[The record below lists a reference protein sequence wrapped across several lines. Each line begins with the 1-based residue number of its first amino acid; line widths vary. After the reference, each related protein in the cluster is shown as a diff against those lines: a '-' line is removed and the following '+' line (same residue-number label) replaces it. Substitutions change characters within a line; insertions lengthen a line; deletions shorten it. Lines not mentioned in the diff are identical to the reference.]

1 MSDISISKVDS
12 HLDKCNRV
20 KRTTRLSLLRSI
32 VFFSIIPIVLLS
44 IVYYSITINQVIK
57 KNTDDMQIVV
67 SNISETISDLFED
80 RTSLLLGLGH
90 EAEKAENP
98 QDLKAYLH
106 MLAAAHPDIESM
118 SITDADGVQ
127 LVRSDDNPLL
137 DISDRGFFKDLMAG
151 SDLAISNT
159 LISRTSENPILVIAA
174 GVKDE
179 QGKTKGV
186 ANLLISLDKL
196 YNRLEEY
203 DFGQETSLYIVDGTG
218 KIALHPKKE
227 MIEMSEPATD
237 WEPVAKVLE
246 DKEAGALV
254 YRNPVDKKKYLSS
267 YSFID
272 QVQWS
277 IIIEQSYGS
286 LMRQTLILLSDS
298 LVITAVFII
307 GLTVTGGIIYRRLR
321 KEIILTRREGQKIAR
336 ALAEEHEKSFFYANI
351 AHELRTPINAVLC
364 SIQLL
369 ELERNR
375 DFGCFKAHEK
385 TLAIMKQNCM
395 RLLRLV
401 NNYIDITKI
410 DTGFQKLQLKN
421 VDIVPLVEE
430 IVMSVSD
437 YAKQKGI
444 QLIFDT
450 NVEEQAVACDPE
462 KIERIVLNLLSNAV
476 KFTPRDGRIEVNL
489 LVEEGFLNLSIEDTG
504 TGIKAENL
512 DKVFNRFWQEKN
524 PEYSYYEGSGIGL
537 ALARSFVKLHDGDI
551 KIESEENLGTKVSFN
566 IPIKQ
571 IDDEDGIDIVSQDN
585 LQDKIRVELSSL
597 D

>member
-1 MSDISISKVDS
+1 
-12 HLDKCNRV
+12 
-20 KRTTRLSLLRSI
+20 
-32 VFFSIIPIVLLS
+32 
-44 IVYYSITINQVIK
+44 
-57 KNTDDMQIVV
+57 
-67 SNISETISDLFED
+67 
-80 RTSLLLGLGH
+80 
-90 EAEKAENP
+90 
-98 QDLKAYLH
+98 
-106 MLAAAHPDIESM
+106 
-118 SITDADGVQ
+118 
-127 LVRSDDNPLL
+127 
-137 DISDRGFFKDLMAG
+137 
-151 SDLAISNT
+151 
-159 LISRTSENPILVIAA
+159 
-174 GVKDE
+174 
-179 QGKTKGV
+179 
-186 ANLLISLDKL
+186 
-196 YNRLEEY
+196 
-203 DFGQETSLYIVDGTG
+203 
-218 KIALHPKKE
+218 

-375 DFGCFKAHEK
+375 DLGCFKAHEK

-437 YAKQKGI
+437 YAKQKVYSLSLI
-444 QLIFDT
+444 QML
-450 NVEEQAVACDPE
+450 
-462 KIERIVLNLLSNAV
+462 KS
-476 KFTPRDGRIEVNL
+476 
-489 LVEEGFLNLSIEDTG
+489 
-504 TGIKAENL
+504 
-512 DKVFNRFWQEKN
+512 
-524 PEYSYYEGSGIGL
+524 
-537 ALARSFVKLHDGDI
+537 
-551 KIESEENLGTKVSFN
+551 
-566 IPIKQ
+566 KQ
-571 IDDEDGIDIVSQDN
+571 
-585 LQDKIRVELSSL
+585 
-597 D
+597 